1 MEAVA
6 DGADALGMA
15 GGDGSL
21 ATVAAVAAAHGLPFV
36 CVPAGTRNHFAMDLG
51 VDRRDVAGA
60 LDAFTDG
67 VERLIDV
74 GEVNGRIFLNNV
86 SLGIYGEAVQLAG
99 YRDTKV
105 RTLAETA
112 QPCACPHRP
121 DPGAAP
127 HRRHGPRARTAR
139 GRACLQQRLCADR
152 ARPRAP
158 DPRSPAV
165 SWESWCSTHQTRC
178 HTRRAEHGALHACR
192 SRPPATVHAG
202 IDGEAVELV
211 APLEFAVRPAALRVR
226 ISGAPS
232 GSVTVSPGRVLAH
245 HTAHSVEGLWQRR
258 SSQRLTEHL
267 RAALM
272 LRTSAPQRSAHTC
285 RKPESVRAPDWACTL
300 LRLTI
305 SSVVHRTYKWTRTEP
320 NASTVSRPTSGRCA
334 PIRTKRACEKSM
346 AEDPREIPELP
357 SEQMID
363 RLVSLLDPY
372 QAHHPTQVLRHR
384 QPAR

>member
-1 MEAVA
+1 
-6 DGADALGMA
+6 MA

-112 QPCACPHRP
+112 HRVLAP
-121 DPGAAP
+121 TGSTPALRLIDDTGQEHARLAVVLVSNNAYALTGPNPGARPTLAGGQLGILVLDTPDQMP
-127 HRRHGPRARTAR
+127 HPP
-139 GRACLQQRLCADR
+139 GRAWSAPRLQ
-152 ARPRAP
+152 
-158 DPRSPAV
+158 V
-165 SWESWCSTHQTRC
+165 
-178 HTRRAEHGALHACR
+178 HA
-192 SRPPATVHAG
+192 PATVHAG

-226 ISGAPS
+226 ISARHPGASPS
-232 GSVTVSPGRVLAH
+232 ARRATGPGSRLHGPAAGRRHRVSP
-245 HTAHSVEGLWQRR
+245 
-258 SSQRLTEHL
+258 
-267 RAALM
+267 
-272 LRTSAPQRSAHTC
+272 
-285 RKPESVRAPDWACTL
+285 
-300 LRLTI
+300 
-305 SSVVHRTYKWTRTEP
+305 
-320 NASTVSRPTSGRCA
+320 
-334 PIRTKRACEKSM
+334 
-346 AEDPREIPELP
+346 
-357 SEQMID
+357 
-363 RLVSLLDPY
+363 
-372 QAHHPTQVLRHR
+372 
-384 QPAR
+384 